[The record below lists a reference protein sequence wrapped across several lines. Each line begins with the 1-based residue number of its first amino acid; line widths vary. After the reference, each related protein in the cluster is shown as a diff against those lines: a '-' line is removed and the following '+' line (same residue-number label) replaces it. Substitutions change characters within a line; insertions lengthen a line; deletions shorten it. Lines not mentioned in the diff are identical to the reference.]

1 MLTNGLKKEER
12 ENVKERRDLL
22 IPWHMV
28 SSLEIKRML
37 LHVASFNYR
46 TSYL

>member
-1 MLTNGLKKEER
+1 MLTDGLKKA
-12 ENVKERRDLL
+12 ENVKEKRDLL

-28 SSLEIKRML
+28 SSLEIKRLL
-37 LHVASFNYR
+37 LHVASVNYR